1 MTTKAELV
9 EAMARAMCVYQDQD
23 PDRVLESM
31 DKDRQPVIMWTHWK
45 GEADAALSVVCE
57 WLAYEGLVVVPK
69 DSTMQMCQQGD
80 CTTAMAFEGGYQC
93 EAEAVWDRMIAA
105 APDALR
111 DGE

>member
-1 MTTKAELV
+1 MTTREELV

-31 DKDRQPVIMWTHWK
+31 DKHRRPVIMWTHWK

-69 DSTMQMCQQGD
+69 LPSEDQFRAGSTFRFAAETHGYKD
-80 CTTAMAFEGGYQC
+80 TAGIY
-93 EAEAVWDRMIAA
+93 EAMIAA
-105 APDALR
+105 APDAL
-111 DGE
+111 ETKP